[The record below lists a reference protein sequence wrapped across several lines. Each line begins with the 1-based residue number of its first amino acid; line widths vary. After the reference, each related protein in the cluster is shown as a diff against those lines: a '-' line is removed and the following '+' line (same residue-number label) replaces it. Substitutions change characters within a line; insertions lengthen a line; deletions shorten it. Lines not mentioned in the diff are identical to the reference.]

1 MPAMNKPNPN
11 AETLEQMLR
20 VDHAGEY
27 GANRIY
33 EGQLMVLKNSPLRG
47 EIEHMLHQEQ
57 EHLKKFNELLVKN
70 HVRPS
75 ALMPLWHV
83 AGVGLGVISGL
94 LGEKAAMA
102 ATVAVESVID
112 EHYAQQLHQIDNPE
126 LKATISKFRDEEI
139 EHKNK
144 GLEHGAQDMKGYDVF
159 TKIIKIG
166 ATASI
171 WLAKRF

>member
-1 MPAMNKPNPN
+1 MNKPNPN

-33 EGQLMVLKNSPLRG
+33 EGQLMVLKNSRLRG
-47 EIEHMLHQEQ
+47 EIEHMLQQEQ
-57 EHLKKFNELLVKN
+57 EHLKKFDELLVANK
-70 HVRPS
+70 VRPS
-75 ALMPLWHV
+75 VFMPFWHV

-112 EHYAQQLHQIDNPE
+112 GHYAEQLKTIDDPE

-144 GLEHGAQDMKGYDVF
+144 GLEYGAQDMKGYELF
-159 TKIIKIG
+159 TNMIKIG
-166 ATASI
+166 AKASI